1 MFSKG
6 SYLAASK
13 HLGKDESV
21 DVLEGKAD
29 FVAVRRSGQDH
40 GCDSRGRPIDR
51 SAVLLANAARAI
63 PRLDCAF
70 RHSLPFMRR
79 PRAHSDARTQ
89 SLRPGLRPIVN
100 DPIAVPRYQA
110 QLEQETEHF
119 RRQIRNG
126 PDRMKPAHSLIIGG
140 TRGIGREVVR
150 HFISQGHKVSVIA
163 RRLPERK
170 ADRIS
175 RARYWSADVCDQ
187 DALTAALKQTVKTA
201 SKINYLVFL
210 QRYRGAEDSWQ
221 GEIAT
226 SLTATKSIVETL
238 QDQFAAG
245 DKAIVIVS
253 SINGALIAGHLTIGY
268 HLAKAA
274 LQQMVRY
281 WAVTLGARGI
291 RVNSVSPGTILKEE
305 SKRFF
310 LRDRKLSDLYSPHY
324 ASWPVWT
331 CAGSCASD
339 WLPLQR
345 ADLIRHRTRYRR
357 GWRRIPAMAGI
368 AGARTAEFAP

>member
-1 MFSKG
+1 
-6 SYLAASK
+6 
-13 HLGKDESV
+13 
-21 DVLEGKAD
+21 
-29 FVAVRRSGQDH
+29 
-40 GCDSRGRPIDR
+40 
-51 SAVLLANAARAI
+51 
-63 PRLDCAF
+63 
-70 RHSLPFMRR
+70 
-79 PRAHSDARTQ
+79 
-89 SLRPGLRPIVN
+89 
-100 DPIAVPRYQA
+100 
-110 QLEQETEHF
+110 
-119 RRQIRNG
+119 
-126 PDRMKPAHSLIIGG
+126 MKPAHSLIIGG

-187 DALTAALKQTVKTA
+187 DALAAALKKTIKTA

-310 LRDRKLSDLYSPHY
+310 LRDRKLSELYSRITPLGRFGHAREVAQVIGCLCSEQTSFVTGQDIVVDGGVSLQWQESLARELQSLPHKL
-324 ASWPVWT
+324 ARKPT
-331 CAGSCASD
+331 
-339 WLPLQR
+339 
-345 ADLIRHRTRYRR
+345 RTKRK
-357 GWRRIPAMAGI
+357 
-368 AGARTAEFAP
+368 